1 MHRLRTR
8 LIAVFLL
15 ATLAPL
21 AITIWLVRSLLDRS
35 FDLTSTRELDEISR
49 SLEVTGREL
58 YRRARVNLKGRT
70 TPDRIVSEPWPADVK
85 AFAASSEEERFELVG
100 PDGDRLRYLVR
111 QPLNIAIYEES
122 LAPVGLSRLA
132 RQYAEA
138 RNLIEQNRER
148 DLRGAYFTTFLV
160 VASAAWL
167 IALALLIYLT
177 HRIASPIHQLAS
189 ALRRLGQGEPSVR
202 VPERR
207 RDEIGQA
214 IDGFNDMAQQ
224 LEQNRERLLFVAR
237 LESWQMLARKMAHEV
252 KNSLTPIRLT
262 VEEMVARH
270 GSSDPA
276 FLKQAAQIVTDE
288 VTGLERRV
296 RAFSELASEPP
307 VHPAPLDVNA
317 LLNER
322 MAFLKTGHPMVE
334 YRSRLD
340 EGSPQAWADED
351 LIRGVLTNLM
361 ENAADVSGEILGLS
375 HRLPDGRVAIEVHDA
390 GPGLS
395 PTARE
400 RLFEPTI
407 SFKKSGMGLGLSIAR
422 KSALLNGGDIELID
436 SELGGAAFRVTLPP
450 LAAERPGAESNS

>member
-21 AITIWLVRSLLDRS
+21 ALTIWLVRSLIDRS
-35 FDLTSTRELDEISR
+35 FDLASTRELDQVSR
-49 SLEVTGREL
+49 SLEITGREL
-58 YRRARVNLKGRT
+58 YRRARLNLKAKSK
-70 TPDRIVSEPWPADVK
+70 PDRVAHRPFPANLE
-85 AFAASSEEERFELVG
+85 AFAISDESARYELTG

-111 QPLNIAIYEES
+111 QGSDIAIYEES
-122 LAPVGLSRLA
+122 LAPVGLSRIA
-132 RQYAEA
+132 REIAEA
-138 RNLIEQNRER
+138 RALVEKNRER
-148 DLRGAYFTTFLV
+148 DWRTGFFTTFV
-160 VASAAWL
+160 VLASAAW
-167 IALALLIYLT
+167 ITALGLLIYLT
-177 HRIASPIHQLAS
+177 GRITSPIQQLAS
-189 ALRRLGQGEPSVR
+189 ALRRLGQGEANVR

-214 IDGFNDMAQQ
+214 IDGFNDMAAQ

-270 GSSDPA
+270 GFSDPA

-296 RAFSELASEPP
+296 RAFSDLAAEPP
-307 VHPAPLDVNA
+307 VNPGPLDLNA
-317 LLNER
+317 MLAER
-322 MAFLKTGHPMVE
+322 TAFLKPGHPAVQ
-334 YRSRLD
+334 YQSRFD
-340 EGSPQAWADED
+340 AQNPQAWADED
-351 LIRGVLTNLM
+351 LVRGILTNLM
-361 ENAADVSGEILGLS
+361 ENAAHAAPRILSLS
-375 HRLPDGRVAIEVHDA
+375 HRLPDGRVALEVHDS

-395 PTARE
+395 ASARE
-400 RLFEPTI
+400 HLFEPTI

-422 KSALLNGGDIELID
+422 KSALLNRGDIELIA
-436 SELGGAAFRVTLPP
+436 SELGGAAFRVTLPS
-450 LAAERPGAESNS
+450 AESTS

>member
-21 AITIWLVRSLLDRS
+21 TLTILLVRSLLDRS
-35 FDLTSTRELDEISR
+35 FDLTSTRELDEVSR

-58 YRRARVNLKGRT
+58 YRRARMSLKARPA
-70 TPDRIVSEPWPADVK
+70 PDRVVQAPWPEDLRE
-85 AFAASSEEERFELVG
+85 FAQSQEPERFERVG
-100 PDGDRLRYLVR
+100 PDGERLRYLVR
-111 QPLNIAIYEES
+111 QGAKVAVYEES
-122 LAPVGLSRLA
+122 LAPVGLTRVE

-138 RNLIEQNRER
+138 RAVIEKSRER
-148 DLRGAYFTTFLV
+148 DWRGAFFNVFLLLT
-160 VASAAWL
+160 SSAWL
-167 IALALLIYLT
+167 IALGLLIYLT
-177 HRIASPIHQLAS
+177 RRITDPIQQLAG
-189 ALRRLGQGEPSVR
+189 ALRRLGRGESQVR
-202 VPERR
+202 VPVHRQ
-207 RDEIGQA
+207 DEIGQA

-270 GSSDPA
+270 GASDPA

-296 RAFSELASEPP
+296 RAFSALASEPP
-307 VHPAPLDVNA
+307 VHPGPLDVNA
-317 LLNER
+317 LLAER
-322 MAFLKTGHPMVE
+322 IAFLRSGHPAVE
-334 YRSRLD
+334 YQSRLD
-340 EGSPQAWADED
+340 ALSPQAWADED
-351 LIRGVLTNLM
+351 LVRGILTNLI
-361 ENAADVSGEILGLS
+361 ENASDAAPAVLGLS
-375 HRLPDGRVAIEVHDA
+375 QRLPDGRVAIEVHDS

-395 PTARE
+395 PAARE

-422 KSALLNGGDIELID
+422 KSALLNRGDIELID
-436 SELGGAAFRVTLPP
+436 SELGGAAFRVTLP
-450 LAAERPGAESNS
+450 AAESHA

>member
-21 AITIWLVRSLLDRS
+21 ALTIWLVRSLIDRS
-35 FDLTSTRELDEISR
+35 IDLASTRELDQVSR
-49 SLEVTGREL
+49 SLEITGREL
-58 YRRARVNLKGRT
+58 YRRARLNLKAKSK
-70 TPDRIVSEPWPADVK
+70 PDHVAHKPFPANLE
-85 AFAASSEEERFELVG
+85 AFAMSDEPERYELTG

-111 QPLNIAIYEES
+111 QGSDIAIYEES
-122 LAPVGLSRLA
+122 LAPVGLSRIA
-132 RQYAEA
+132 REIAEA
-138 RNLIEQNRER
+138 RALVEKNRER
-148 DLRGAYFTTFLV
+148 DWRSGFFTTFLV
-160 VASAAWL
+160 LASTAWL
-167 IALALLIYLT
+167 TALGLLIYLT
-177 HRIASPIHQLAS
+177 GRITDPIQQLAA
-189 ALRRLGQGEPSVR
+189 ALRRLGQGEANVR

-214 IDGFNDMAQQ
+214 IDGFNDMAAQ

-296 RAFSELASEPP
+296 RAFSDLAAEPP
-307 VHPAPLDVNA
+307 VNPGPLDLNA
-317 LLNER
+317 MLAER
-322 MAFLKTGHPMVE
+322 MAFLKAGHPAVQ
-334 YRSRLD
+334 YQSRFD
-340 EGSPQAWADED
+340 AQNPQAWADED
-351 LIRGVLTNLM
+351 LVRGILTNLM
-361 ENAADVSGEILGLS
+361 ENAAHAAPRILSLS
-375 HRLPDGRVAIEVHDA
+375 HRLPDGRVALEVHDS

-395 PTARE
+395 ASARE
-400 RLFEPTI
+400 HLFEPTI

-422 KSALLNGGDIELID
+422 KSALLNRGDIELID
-436 SELGGAAFRVTLPP
+436 SELGGAAFRVTLP
-450 LAAERPGAESNS
+450 AAESTL

>member
-21 AITIWLVRSLLDRS
+21 ALTMWLVRSLLDRS
-35 FDLTSTRELDEISR
+35 FDLASTRELDQVSR

-58 YRRARVNLKGRT
+58 YRRARLNLKART
-70 TPDRIVSEPWPADVK
+70 APDRLAGEPFPADIQ
-85 AFAASSEEERFELVG
+85 AFAAGDEPDRYELIG

-111 QPLNIAIYEES
+111 QGSKIAIYEES

-132 RQYAEA
+132 RQYSDA
-138 RNLIEQNRER
+138 RALIEKTHER
-148 DLRGAYFTTFLV
+148 DWRGGFFTTFLV
-160 VASAAWL
+160 VASATWL
-167 IALALLIYLT
+167 LALGLLVFLT
-177 HRIASPIHQLAS
+177 HRISSPIQQLAG
-189 ALRRLGQGEPSVR
+189 ALRRLGQGEANVR

-214 IDGFNDMAQQ
+214 IDGFNDMADQ

-296 RAFSELASEPP
+296 RAFSELAAEPP
-307 VHPAPLDVNA
+307 VHPGPLDLNA
-317 LLNER
+317 LLTER
-322 MAFLKTGHPMVE
+322 MSFLRNGHPSVT

-340 EGSPQAWADED
+340 AQNPQAWADED
-351 LIRGVLTNLM
+351 LVRGILTNLM
-361 ENAADVSGEILGLS
+361 ENAAHAAPCVLGLS
-375 HRLPDGRVAIEVHDA
+375 HRLADGRVALEVHDS

-395 PTARE
+395 AAARE
-400 RLFEPTI
+400 HLFEPTI

-422 KSALLNGGDIELID
+422 KSALLNRGDIELID
-436 SELGGAAFRVTLPP
+436 SELGGAAFRVSLPN
-450 LAAERPGAESNS
+450 AESKL

>member
-35 FDLTSTRELDEISR
+35 FDLTSTRELDEVSR

-58 YRRARVNLKGRT
+58 YRRARMTLKART
-70 TPDRIVSEPWPADVK
+70 TPDRVVKAPWPDEIRT
-85 AFAASSEEERFELVG
+85 FAESEASERFELTG

-111 QPLNIAIYEES
+111 QGDGIAVYEES
-122 LAPVGLSRLA
+122 LGEVGLGRA
-132 RQYAEA
+132 ERQYAEA
-138 RNLIEQNRER
+138 RALVEKTRER
-148 DLRGAYFTTFLV
+148 DWRGAFFTVFLV
-160 VASAAWL
+160 LTSAAWL
-167 IALALLIYLT
+167 IALILLIYLT
-177 HRIASPIHQLAS
+177 RRITKPIQQLTG
-189 ALRRLGQGEPSVR
+189 ALRRLGQGEQNVR

-214 IDGFNDMAQQ
+214 IDGFNDMAAQ

-288 VTGLERRV
+288 VTGLEKRV

-307 VHPAPLDVNA
+307 VHPGPLDVNA
-317 LLNER
+317 LLSER
-322 MAFLKTGHPMVE
+322 MAFLRPGHPAVRYE
-334 YRSRLD
+334 SRLD
-340 EGSPQAWADED
+340 SNTPRAWADED
-351 LIRGVLTNLM
+351 LVRGILTNLI
-361 ENAADVSGEILGLS
+361 ENASDAAPAVLGLS
-375 HRLPDGRVAIEVHDA
+375 QRLPDGRVAIEVHDS

-395 PTARE
+395 ETARE

-422 KSALLNGGDIELID
+422 KSALLNRGDIELID
-436 SELGGAAFRVTLPP
+436 SELGGAAFRVTLP
-450 LAAERPGAESNS
+450 GAESMT

>member
-21 AITIWLVRSLLDRS
+21 ALTIWLVRSLLDRS
-35 FDLTSTRELDEISR
+35 FDLASTQELDEVSR
-49 SLEVTGREL
+49 SLELTGREV
-58 YRRARVNLKGRT
+58 YRRARANLKAKPA
-70 TPDRIVSEPWPADVK
+70 PDRVVKQPWPEDLRG
-85 AFAASSEEERFELVG
+85 FAAGNEPERFELVG
-100 PDGDRLRYLVR
+100 PEGDRLRYLVR
-111 QPLNIAIYEES
+111 QPDSIAVFEES
-122 LAPVGLSRLA
+122 LAPVGLSKLA
-132 RQYAEA
+132 RQYADA
-138 RNLIEQNRER
+138 RALVEKRR
-148 DLRGAYFTTFLV
+148 DRDWRGGFFTTFLV
-160 VASAAWL
+160 LASATWL
-167 IALALLIYLT
+167 IALGLLIFLT
-177 HRIASPIHQLAS
+177 RRITKPIQQLAG
-189 ALRRLGQGEPSVR
+189 ALRRLGQGEANVR

-214 IDGFNDMAQQ
+214 IDGFNDMAAQ

-270 GSSDPA
+270 GSSDPT

-307 VHPAPLDVNA
+307 VHPGPLDVNA
-317 LLNER
+317 LLSER
-322 MAFLKTGHPMVE
+322 LAFLKPGHPAVD
-334 YRSRLD
+334 YQSRLD
-340 EGSPQAWADED
+340 ADAPYAWADED
-351 LIRGVLTNLM
+351 LIRGILTNLI
-361 ENAADVSGEILGLS
+361 ENAADVAPAILGLS
-375 HRLPDGRVAIEVHDA
+375 QRLPDGRVAIEVHDS

-395 PTARE
+395 PSARE

-422 KSALLNGGDIELID
+422 KSALLNRGDIELID
-436 SELGGAAFRVTLPP
+436 SELGGAAFRVTLPS
-450 LAAERPGAESNS
+450 AESNS

>member
-21 AITIWLVRSLLDRS
+21 ALTIWLVRSLIDRS
-35 FDLTSTRELDEISR
+35 FDLASTRELDQVSR

-58 YRRARVNLKGRT
+58 YRRARLNLQAKAR
-70 TPDRIVSEPWPADVK
+70 PDRVAHKPFPANLE
-85 AFAASSEEERFELVG
+85 AFAMSDESERYELTG
-100 PDGDRLRYLVR
+100 PDGDHLRYLVR
-111 QPLNIAIYEES
+111 QGADIAIYEEP
-122 LAPVGLSRLA
+122 LAPVGLSRIA
-132 RQYAEA
+132 REIAEA
-138 RNLIEQNRER
+138 RALVEKNRER
-148 DLRGAYFTTFLV
+148 DWRTGFFTTFLV
-160 VASAAWL
+160 LASAAWL
-167 IALALLIYLT
+167 IALGLLIYFT
-177 HRIASPIHQLAS
+177 GRITNPIQQLAA
-189 ALRRLGQGEPSVR
+189 ALRRLGQGEANVR

-214 IDGFNDMAQQ
+214 IDGFNDMAAQ

-296 RAFSELASEPP
+296 RAFSDLAAEPP
-307 VHPAPLDVNA
+307 VNPGPLDLNA
-317 LLNER
+317 MLAER
-322 MAFLKTGHPMVE
+322 MAFLKPGHPAVQ
-334 YRSRLD
+334 YQSRFD
-340 EGSPQAWADED
+340 AQNPQAWADED
-351 LIRGVLTNLM
+351 LVRGILTNLM
-361 ENAADVSGEILGLS
+361 ENAAHAAPQILSLS
-375 HRLPDGRVAIEVHDA
+375 HRLPDGRVALEVHDS

-395 PTARE
+395 ASARE
-400 RLFEPTI
+400 HLFEPTI

-422 KSALLNGGDIELID
+422 KSALLNRGDIELIE
-436 SELGGAAFRVTLPP
+436 SELGGAAFRVTLPS
-450 LAAERPGAESNS
+450 AESTS

>member
-15 ATLAPL
+15 ATLVPL
-21 AITIWLVRSLLDRS
+21 ALTMWLVRSLLDRS
-35 FDLTSTRELDEISR
+35 FDLTSTRELDGVSR

-58 YRRARVNLKGRT
+58 YRRARLNLKAKS
-70 TPDRIVSEPWPADVK
+70 TPDRVVNAPFPDDLK
-85 AFAASSEEERFELVG
+85 AFAASEESERFELTG
-100 PDGDRLRYLVR
+100 PDGESLRYLVR
-111 QPLNIAIYEES
+111 QGTSIAIFEES

-138 RNLIEQNRER
+138 RALIEKNRER
-148 DLRGAYFTTFLV
+148 DWRGAFFTTFLV
-160 VASAAWL
+160 LASAAWL
-167 IALALLIYLT
+167 IALGLLIFLT
-177 HRIASPIHQLAS
+177 RRITKPIQQLAG
-189 ALRRLGQGEPSVR
+189 ALRRLGQGESNVR
-202 VPERR
+202 VPVRR
-207 RDEIGQA
+207 RDEIGEA
-214 IDGFNDMAQQ
+214 IDGFNDMAAQ

-307 VHPAPLDVNA
+307 VHPGPLDLNA
-317 LLNER
+317 LLTER
-322 MAFLKTGHPMVE
+322 MAFLKNGHPAVD

-340 EGSPQAWADED
+340 QNAPQAWADED
-351 LIRGVLTNLM
+351 LVRGILTNLI
-361 ENAADVSGEILGLS
+361 ENASDAAPTVLGLS
-375 HRLPDGRVAIEVHDA
+375 HRLPDGRVAIEVHDS

-400 RLFEPTI
+400 RLFEPSI
-407 SFKKSGMGLGLSIAR
+407 SFKKNGMGLGLSIAR
-422 KSALLNGGDIELID
+422 KSALLNRGDIELID
-436 SELGGAAFRVTLPP
+436 SELGGAAFRVILPSLQGP
-450 LAAERPGAESNS
+450 SAESNS